1 MSVDDIFHEF
11 INENGN
17 GALWDQLVQLWWFV
31 MLDDEKT
38 VLELIDGMKDQ
49 YDDPEMGEI
58 ALIALWMRL
67 EEAKKHLK

>member
-1 MSVDDIFHEF
+1 MSVDEIFNEF

-17 GALWDQLVQLWWFV
+17 GAMWDQLVQLWWFV

-38 VLELIDGMKDQ
+38 VLELVDRMKQQ